1 MIMSINN
8 LNHKR
13 MISNICT
20 LTLLVFCG
28 GKYTKFPLSGDL
40 RSIRQVLYRDLRM
53 KLMVFNGDLRY
64 TLIVNE

>member
-1 MIMSINN
+1 MSINN

-20 LTLLVFCG
+20 YTLLGFCG
-28 GKYTKFPLSGDL
+28 GKYTKYRLSGDL
-40 RSIRQVLYRDLRM
+40 RSIRRVLYGDLRM